1 MAEWLASPDWD
12 REAEKSWVRI
22 PVSLSGI
29 LSRGNL
35 RVIVSRSSTPV
46 TVERN
51 VVFSSRSLLMAVN
64 DRNRLAYSALYCVR
78 S

>member
-46 TVERN
+46 TSN
-51 VVFSSRSLLMAVN
+51 AMS
-64 DRNRLAYSALYCVR
+64 YSPAEAC
-78 S
+78 